1 MIKKEKNPEIQK
13 MEMIKATY
21 KILINRQNLIKISLK
36 KIKMKITIFQDLKR
50 TNKEAIRLK
59 NSSEFYFNNNKKD
72 LKKKKANRLL
82 NKRLVNLKKK

>member
-13 MEMIKATY
+13 MEMIKATF

-36 KIKMKITIFQDLKR
+36 KIRMKITIFQDLKR

-82 NKRLVNLKKK
+82 NKRSVNLKKK

>member
-82 NKRLVNLKKK
+82 NKRSVNLKKK

>member
-36 KIKMKITIFQDLKR
+36 KIRMKITIFQDLKR

>member
-36 KIKMKITIFQDLKR
+36 KIRMKITIFQDLKR

-72 LKKKKANRLL
+72 LKKNKANRLL

>member
-13 MEMIKATY
+13 MEMIKATF

-82 NKRLVNLKKK
+82 NKRSVNLKKK